1 MTALGRSA
9 TVNDQA
15 ARGQDREGAR
25 PHDPAVGAAARGG
38 GDSV

>member
-25 PHDPAVGAAARGG
+25 PHDPQ
-38 GDSV
+38 SVLLRAEEVIQ

>member
-15 ARGQDREGAR
+15 ARGQEQ
-25 PHDPAVGAAARGG
+25 PFVGC
-38 GDSV
+38 VQLQL